1 VEPDT
6 QEDEDIE
13 IIIGTFRGNEER
25 NFYGTGEPSGL
36 DIIWKFFLG
45 EGETVISRKAG
56 SKLWAGAGWTGQP
69 LLVREGADTFL
80 IQGAYDHNL
89 RKLNAANGMEIWKYS
104 FDDVI
109 KGTGTLW
116 KNPNSSEPDNKIIL
130 FQGSRLGVGNYLDSE
145 HIPSFRAVSY
155 FTGNELWRLDV
166 KWTDSY
172 SRDADGSGLA
182 IRDTLYMAL
191 ENSLL
196 TVINPDPVN
205 AAIKDSMLQ
214 PEIIS
219 EVLLYADEDVKA
231 HKKNVV
237 TESSPALLGN
247 HLYIASGSGHVYGY
261 NMVSGEIDWDFFIGS
276 DLDGSVVVTSD
287 SCLLVPV
294 EKQYIKGRGGVF
306 KLDPYKD
313 PDSSAIWYFAVE
325 DTLYEVWEG
334 GVIGTPGINDMY
346 ISSGDMRLAAIPSL
360 DGFTYIIRHDLT
372 DTVKTITGPDGKTK
386 FPVPRLIAKLETGS
400 SISSPAITGN
410 RLITAGYGGIYL
422 YSYDHSGTFTLL
434 DTFCSVFE
442 ASPVIGGDKVYIAS
456 RDGYLYCFGIK

>member
-1 VEPDT
+1 MSHVTYHSSPMIKSSHSINTICLLTVFFFSCPSPPGVEPDI

-36 DIIWKFFLG
+36 DIMWKFFLG
-45 EGETVISRKAG
+45 EGETVISRNIG
-56 SKLWAGAGWTGQP
+56 LKLWAGAGWTGQP

-237 TESSPALLGN
+237 T
-247 HLYIASGSGHVYGY
+247 
-261 NMVSGEIDWDFFIGS
+261 
-276 DLDGSVVVTSD
+276 
-287 SCLLVPV
+287 
-294 EKQYIKGRGGVF
+294 
-306 KLDPYKD
+306 
-313 PDSSAIWYFAVE
+313 
-325 DTLYEVWEG
+325 
-334 GVIGTPGINDMY
+334 
-346 ISSGDMRLAAIPSL
+346 
-360 DGFTYIIRHDLT
+360 
-372 DTVKTITGPDGKTK
+372 
-386 FPVPRLIAKLETGS
+386 
-400 SISSPAITGN
+400 
-410 RLITAGYGGIYL
+410 
-422 YSYDHSGTFTLL
+422 
-434 DTFCSVFE
+434 
-442 ASPVIGGDKVYIAS
+442 
-456 RDGYLYCFGIK
+456 